1 MDKAALKK
9 WAIVLGLGIVI
20 WFCPVPAGLS
30 PAAWKLFAVFVA
42 TIAGFILQ
50 PIPMGA
56 VAFLSLT
63 LCAFFGIL
71 KTKDALMGFGNGTI
85 WLIVCAFF
93 LSRGFI
99 KTGLGRRIAFCIIRA
114 IGKSAASLGY
124 SICLA
129 ELVISP
135 AMPSATAR
143 GGGVFYPIV
152 QSLSSAF
159 ESEPGPSAGRIGKY
173 LMQVGFHADA
183 VTCMMFLTSMAGN
196 PLCVGLAA
204 SAVGVELTWMEWAV
218 AAIVPGLVC
227 LFLVPLV
234 LLRIAPPELRQIPN
248 ARQIARDELEKMGP
262 MSRDELV
269 LAFVFLMC
277 LVLWATGS
285 LTGLGATPIA
295 MLAVS
300 IMLIAKVL
308 TWKDI
313 LAEKGA
319 WDAMFWMGGLMA
331 LATALSKSGFIKWT
345 AAFIADGI
353 AEAHMGWISSFLI
366 ISLIYVYSH
375 YCFAS
380 VTARISAMYAAF
392 VAVAAACGAPA
403 LMVAVAF
410 GIFANLPIS
419 LTHYGNGAAPVYFGA
434 GYVSQS
440 EWWRNGFIICTI
452 NTVVWLTVG
461 MAWWK
466 LIGLYLEF
474 V

>member
-1 MDKAALKK
+1 MTKTLRS
-9 WAIVLGLGIVI
+9 WLIVLGLGLVI
-20 WFCPVPAGLS
+20 WMLPCPDGLS
-30 PAAWKLFAVFVA
+30 PNAWTLFAIFVA

-63 LCAFFGIL
+63 FCAILGIL

-99 KTGLGRRIAFCIIRA
+99 KTGLGRRIAFCIIKA
-114 IGKSAASLGY
+114 IGKSAVSLGF

-129 ELVISP
+129 ELIISP

-159 ESEPGPSAGRIGKY
+159 GSEANSNAGRIGKY

-183 VTCMMFLTSMAGN
+183 VTCTMFLTSMAGN

-204 SAVGVELTWMEWAV
+204 SAVGVELTWMQWCI
-218 AAIVPGLVC
+218 AAIVPGLIC

-234 LLRIAPPELRQIPN
+234 LLKIAPPELRKIPN
-248 ARQIARDELEKMGP
+248 ARNLAAEELAKMGP
-262 MSRDELV
+262 MTFQEKV
-269 LAFVFLMC
+269 LAFVFVMC
-277 LVLWATGS
+277 LLLWATGS
-285 LTGLGATPIA
+285 ITKLGATPIA
-295 MLAVS
+295 MVAVS
-300 IMLIAKVL
+300 IMLIAGVL
-308 TWKDI
+308 TWKDV
-313 LAEKGA
+313 LSEKGA

-331 LATALSKSGFIKWT
+331 LATALAKSGFIKWA
-345 AAFIADGI
+345 AAFIASGI
-353 AEAHMGWISSFLI
+353 SNAHMGWIASFII
-366 ISLIYVYSH
+366 ISLIYTYSH

-380 VTARISAMYAAF
+380 VTARISAMYGAF

-434 GYVSQS
+434 GYVSQG
-440 EWWRNGFIICTI
+440 EWWRNGFIITTI
-452 NTVVWLTVG
+452 NTVIWMTIG

-466 LIGLYLEF
+466 VIGLY
-474 V
+474 

>member
-30 PAAWKLFAVFVA
+30 PAAWKLFAIFVA

-99 KTGLGRRIAFCIIRA
+99 KTGLGRRIAFRIIQA
-114 IGKSAASLGY
+114 IGKSATSLGY

-129 ELVISP
+129 ELIISP

-152 QSLSSAF
+152 QSLSNAF
-159 ESEPGPSAGRIGKY
+159 DSEPGPTAGRIGKY

-196 PLCVGLAA
+196 PLCVGLAS

-234 LLRIAPPELRQIPN
+234 LLKIAPPEIKQIPN
-248 ARQIARDELEKMGP
+248 ARQIAKDELAKMGP
-262 MSRDELV
+262 MSRDEIV
-269 LAFVFLMC
+269 LTIVFLMC
-277 LVLWATGS
+277 LILWATGNI
-285 LTGLGATPIA
+285 TGIGATPIA

-313 LAEKGA
+313 LSEKGA

-331 LATALSKSGFIKWT
+331 LATALSKSGFIKWA

-353 AEAHMGWISSFLI
+353 AQAHMGWISSFLI
-366 ISLIYVYSH
+366 ISVIYIFSH

-440 EWWRNGFIICTI
+440 EWWRNGFIICVI
-452 NTVVWLTVG
+452 NTIVWLTIG

-466 LIGLYLEF
+466 LIGLY
-474 V
+474 